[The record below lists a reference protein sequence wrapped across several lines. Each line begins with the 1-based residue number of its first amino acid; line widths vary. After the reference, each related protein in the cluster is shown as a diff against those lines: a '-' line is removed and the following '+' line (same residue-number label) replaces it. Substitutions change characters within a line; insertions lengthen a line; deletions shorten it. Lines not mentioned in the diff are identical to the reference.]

1 MYGHGLVAIRSADGL
16 FSLLYEPID
25 RVEVLSLGFHEVGRN
40 PSDACSV
47 NSTYFYRRAKIV
59 N

>member
-1 MYGHGLVAIRSADGL
+1 MVAIRSADGL

-25 RVEVLSLGFHEVGRN
+25 RVEVVKLGLEEVGRN

-47 NSTYFYRRAKIV
+47 NSTFFYRRT